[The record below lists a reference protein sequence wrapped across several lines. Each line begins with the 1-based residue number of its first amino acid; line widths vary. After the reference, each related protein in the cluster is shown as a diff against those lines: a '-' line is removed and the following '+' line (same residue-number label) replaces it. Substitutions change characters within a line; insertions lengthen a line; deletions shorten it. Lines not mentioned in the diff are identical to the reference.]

1 MAAEF
6 GDGAPKKDD
15 ALEAQRKRLEKLV
28 GMDPFAPAPAAPEE
42 AAGPATPSPSG
53 GESQLAKLTSQ
64 TFDEF
69 LRSRGGE
76 AGAAAAAPTP
86 DAKPQEGTTYKTFNF
101 DDAGNLVG
109 IHDEPPAEDFETG
122 LRQRID
128 AFDPPKPDLKLPNLM
143 SPEKASYYNYRD
155 RMRENAEGKVE
166 GPALDRYGRPTVPVG
181 SDPVEGDP
189 VSEEDLRNRFEAAPR
204 MSAADEEGF
213 RPATPAEVEQANEE
227 FKKMVGDTDEP
238 EGFCDGMGKVNQN
251 SPR

>member
-1 MAAEF
+1 VQFVCDHATNHEACETKATSALFCQLLQRSKPEMVKMAHCHSGQNPASLLQK
-6 GDGAPKKDD
+6 GD
-15 ALEAQRKRLEKLV
+15 L
-28 GMDPFAPAPAAPEE
+28 PAPQ
-42 AAGPATPSPSG
+42 GS
-53 GESQLAKLTSQ
+53 LADMKKRIVASA
-64 TFDEF
+64 EN
-69 LRSRGGE
+69 RRGFF
-76 AGAAAAAPTP
+76 A
-86 DAKPQEGTTYKTFNF
+86 
-101 DDAGNLVG
+101 L
-109 IHDEPPAEDFETG
+109 
-122 LRQRID
+122 LRQRVD

-238 EGFCDGMGKVNQN
+238 EGFCEGMGKFNQN